1 MSTCGNDNSNGDNMF
16 NKGISMVVNA
26 YEMKV
31 NMFVMQIKKLNEQV
45 QEKDVQ
51 FNKLQEICA
60 KLLND
65 KKNCEMKLNEHQV
78 CMGKLKERVKELAKE
93 NIELK
98 TIKATMFATID
109 DNNNSNG
116 CCNDNNDNFEM
127 VKQNKMY
134 PKSTNVSMGNLFV
147 NYKQSF
153 PRKLPNNNS
162 NSNTPNSSIL
172 LKTCCD
178 NSNSNLGNS
187 FNSPHTVKERNK
199 IPISFRKHISTSVHS
214 GVGKKVNSERREQ
227 SKYCQSE
234 GKVYKPVKH
243 FERYEKMEN
252 KCEKENVD
260 FFKKCRKEMN
270 KNDYMNLID
279 VVHLY
284 NHKSIGKDVMY
295 QKIKMIF
302 NEGNYKELFNDF
314 NNLFTQAKG

>member
-1 MSTCGNDNSNGDNMF
+1 MTTCANDNNNGDTMF
-16 NKGISMVVNA
+16 NKGIKMAINA
-26 YEMKV
+26 YEMQV
-31 NMFVMQIKKLNEQV
+31 NMFLMQIKKLNEQV
-45 QEKDVQ
+45 QEKDMQ

-65 KKNCEMKLNEHQV
+65 KKNYEMKLNEHQV
-78 CMGKLKERVKELAKE
+78 CMGKLKERVEELVKE
-93 NIELK
+93 NVELK
-98 TIKATMFATID
+98 TIKTTILND
-109 DNNNSNG
+109 
-116 CCNDNNDNFEM
+116 NDNNDKFEM

-134 PKSTNVSMGNLFV
+134 PKSTNVSMGNIFV

-153 PRKLPNNNS
+153 PRKLPNNSSNS
-162 NSNTPNSSIL
+162 NSNTYNSSIL

-178 NSNSNLGNS
+178 NSNNNTNLGNS

-199 IPISFRKHISTSVHS
+199 IPISFRKHISTSVHVH
-214 GVGKKVNSERREQ
+214 GGKKVNSERKEQ
-227 SKYCQSE
+227 NKYCQSE

-243 FERYEKMEN
+243 FDNKYEKMEN

>member
-1 MSTCGNDNSNGDNMF
+1 MTTTCGNDNSNGDNLF
-16 NKGISMVVNA
+16 NKGIKMVIHA
-26 YEMKV
+26 YEMQV
-31 NMFVMQIKKLNEQV
+31 NMLLLQIKKLNEQV
-45 QEKDVQ
+45 QQKDMQ

-65 KKNCEMKLNEHQV
+65 KKNCEMKLNEHQLCV
-78 CMGKLKERVKELAKE
+78 GKLKEKVEELAKE
-93 NIELK
+93 NVELK
-98 TIKATMFATID
+98 TIKATILATTVD
-109 DNNNSNG
+109 DNNGNSNG
-116 CCNDNNDNFEM
+116 CSNDNDNFEM
-127 VKQNKMY
+127 IKQNKLY
-134 PKSTNVSMGNLFV
+134 PKSTNVSMGNIFV

-153 PRKLPNNNS
+153 PRKLPN
-162 NSNTPNSSIL
+162 SNTI
-172 LKTCCD
+172 
-178 NSNSNLGNS
+178 
-187 FNSPHTVKERNK
+187 SPHTVKERNK
-199 IPISFRKHISTSVHS
+199 IPISFRKHISTSVHVHS
-214 GVGKKVNSERREQ
+214 GKKVNSERREQ
-227 SKYCQSE
+227 NKYCQSE

-243 FERYEKMEN
+243 FDRDEKMEN
-252 KCEKENVD
+252 KSEKENVD

>member
-1 MSTCGNDNSNGDNMF
+1 MTTCGNDNNNGNTMF
-16 NKGISMVVNA
+16 NKGIKMAINA
-26 YEMKV
+26 YEMQV
-31 NMFVMQIKKLNEQV
+31 NMFLMQIKKLNEQV
-45 QEKDVQ
+45 QEKHMQ

-65 KKNCEMKLNEHQV
+65 KKNYEMKLNEHQV
-78 CMGKLKERVKELAKE
+78 CMGKLKERVEELVKE
-93 NIELK
+93 NVELK
-98 TIKATMFATID
+98 TIKTTILND
-109 DNNNSNG
+109 
-116 CCNDNNDNFEM
+116 NDNNDKFEM
-127 VKQNKMY
+127 VKENKMY
-134 PKSTNVSMGNLFV
+134 PKSTNVSMGNIFV

-153 PRKLPNNNS
+153 PRKLPNSNSNSNS
-162 NSNTPNSSIL
+162 NSNTI
-172 LKTCCD
+172 
-178 NSNSNLGNS
+178 
-187 FNSPHTVKERNK
+187 SPHTVKERNK
-199 IPISFRKHISTSVHS
+199 IPISFRKHISTSVHVHS
-214 GVGKKVNSERREQ
+214 GKKVNSERREQ
-227 SKYCQSE
+227 NKYCQSE

-243 FERYEKMEN
+243 FDNKYEKMEN